1 MMKESQLDNIV
12 GNKELSKISLETLK
26 LKTI

>member
-12 GNKELSKISLETLK
+12 GNKVLSKISLETLK